1 MPRKTV
7 TQNTTQKEF
16 KAFERLFNKIRSAKA
31 SSRREGQRT
40 LTPALMRKHLA
51 SGAPL
56 SLIYGVNADGTP
68 FTTDDLKR
76 FDKRAQAV
84 RGKYKMTG
92 QGVPAYQLIAASRA
106 VDIERS
112 KKEIRNATF
121 YRIFNSKSG
130 VVLHFRVSASQ
141 QSKFQHHQVRV
152 RLEEWTDW
160 LTSTKS
166 FNKAAKKT
174 LNGRIS
180 FDCDCGRHQFWY
192 RYVATIGGF
201 ALRPLENAYPKIRN
215 PRLTGACCKHV
226 LKALATLR
234 TPVVQRIV
242 SDEMKKTADKI
253 GFGDDNSVATRF
265 LKGKELK
272 KATRA
277 GSAARSV
284 SQKEARE
291 AFKIY
296 QGAKKGIRKKMSEK
310 KSVDA
315 LEKLKLEKAVY
326 KQIAKKAQREKDAL
340 SQNLLREKLN
350 SSLLM
355 AVYRDKIPKEQ
366 AMKAFAKEHQLP
378 MKEVE
383 GLAEGINI

>member
-1 MPRKTV
+1 MA
-7 TQNTTQKEF
+7 N
-16 KAFERLFNKIRSAKA
+16 
-31 SSRREGQRT
+31 
-40 LTPALMRKHLA
+40 
-51 SGAPL
+51 
-56 SLIYGVNADGTP
+56 
-68 FTTDDLKR
+68 
-76 FDKRAQAV
+76 
-84 RGKYKMTG
+84 
-92 QGVPAYQLIAASRA
+92 
-106 VDIERS
+106 IER
-112 KKEIRNATF
+112 K
-121 YRIFNSKSG
+121 
-130 VVLHFRVSASQ
+130 
-141 QSKFQHHQVRV
+141 
-152 RLEEWTDW
+152 
-160 LTSTKS
+160 
-166 FNKAAKKT
+166 
-174 LNGRIS
+174 
-180 FDCDCGRHQFWY
+180 
-192 RYVATIGGF
+192 TIGGF